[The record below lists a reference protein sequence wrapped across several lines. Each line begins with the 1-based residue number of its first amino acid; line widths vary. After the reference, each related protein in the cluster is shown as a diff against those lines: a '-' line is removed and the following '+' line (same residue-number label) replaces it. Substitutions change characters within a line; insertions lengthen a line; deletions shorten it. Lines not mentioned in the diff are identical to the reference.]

1 MLKNLKRNIPYLEE
15 YDEISFIGYWLNC
28 KAWSDIEYWK
38 LEADLLKIRNF
49 DEVDN
54 DTLAYIMRIVKV
66 MMVADKEG
74 YSILKAHEQYSIS
87 DGEEEVPDLYY
98 RFERFSVVLSN
109 LFNSETNMEDISFYY
124 EYIQKNGY

>member
-1 MLKNLKRNIPYLEE
+1 
-15 YDEISFIGYWLNC
+15 LNC

-109 LFNSETNMEDISFYY
+109 LFNSETNIEDISFYY